1 MSSEEQ
7 FLSTYKIENYERPSV
22 ATDIVA
28 FAIRS
33 EQEDTYRHNPKNVL
47 SVLLIRRGEHP
58 FINCWALPG
67 GFLRSDE
74 SIEECAFRK
83 ITEET
88 NVTPTALMLFDQFS
102 EPNRDPRGRII
113 SNAYLSIIN
122 EDGLKLMGGQDA
134 LEAKWF
140 EVILDKDELGK
151 YILILKDENEV
162 IKASLK
168 EKISRFGKMEFD
180 IIESDG
186 LAFDHAKII
195 ATALTV
201 LRKNV
206 MDFDFIF
213 DFLPEKFTLTAV
225 QKVQET
231 ITNVSQLPANFRRKI
246 ADYVEETEEY
256 ITGAGHR
263 PAKLFRRKKD

>member
-1 MSSEEQ
+1 MSSEEL
-7 FLSTYKIENYERPSV
+7 FLSKYNIQDYDRPSV
-22 ATDIVA
+22 TTDIVA

-58 FINCWALPG
+58 FMNCWALPG
-67 GFLRSDE
+67 GFLRKDE
-74 SIEECAFRK
+74 SIEECAFRE

-88 NVTPTALMLFDQFS
+88 NVTPTSLMLFDQYS
-102 EPNRDPRGRII
+102 EPDRDPRGRII
-113 SNAYLSIIN
+113 SNAFLSIIS

-140 EVILDKDELGK
+140 EVSFEKDEKGQ
-151 YILILKDENEV
+151 YILELDGDEEK
-162 IKASLK
+162 IKSILK
-168 EKISRFGKMEFD
+168 EKESRFGKIEFD
-180 IIESDG
+180 ILESGG

-206 MDFDFIF
+206 TDFDFIF
-213 DFLPEKFTLTAV
+213 DFLPEKFTLTSV
-225 QKVQET
+225 QNVQET
-231 ITNVSQLPANFRRKI
+231 ITNVTQQPANFRRKI
-246 ADYVEETEEY
+246 ADYVEETEDY

-263 PAKLFRRKKD
+263 PAKLFKRKK